1 VNYPAEFYTTYFSI
15 KAGDFDTE
23 IVSQGYDYILNM
35 INELKEK
42 GNDATAKE
50 KNLIT
55 VLEIVIEAMERD
67 IEFLPVDLYKSKI
80 SEFQLEGNKLLP
92 PLISISGLGSSA
104 AESLINARDSGDFSS
119 IEDLSNRTSLSSN
132 VLEILRELGALE
144 GLPERDQL
152 SLFID

>member
-1 VNYPAEFYTTYFSI
+1 
-15 KAGDFDTE
+15 
-23 IVSQGYDYILNM
+23 M
-35 INELKEK
+35 INELKDK

-67 IEFLPVDLYKSKI
+67 IEFLPVDLYESKI
-80 SEFQLEGNKLLP
+80 SDFQLKGNQLLP
-92 PLISISGLGSSA
+92 PLISVSGLGTSA
-104 AESLINARDSGDFSS
+104 AESLVAARENGDFSS

-132 VLEILRELGALE
+132 VLEIMKDLGALE

-152 SLFID
+152 SLFFD